1 MGEFRDYVWVL
12 GVRVGQVVRWCRKQT
27 RTFSLMMH
35 HVAAEDAGM
44 YECKIKLQSGK
55 ENISSR
61 FQVHVTTGQDDS
73 KSSSSDRTSPST
85 CSTVSPSTNSTK
97 INEDYQGPYFIPF
110 LCVCVIMV
118 VLMFF
123 CIFSIV
129 KIVQLQR
136 DSTDRCKPQ
145 GDTDQT
151 DPLSPKPTE
160 PIYLAAERS
169 DVVESPYSSLNP
181 TRPVLPAAP
190 VLPTRPVLPSAPVLP
205 TRPVLPSSRSKIQRL

>member
-44 YECKIKLQSGK
+44 YECKIRLQSGK

-61 FQVHVTTGQDDS
+61 FQVHVKTGQDDS

-85 CSTVSPSTNSTK
+85 CSTVSPSTNSTQ
-97 INEDYQGPYFIPF
+97 INEDYQIYFIPF

-123 CIFSIV
+123 CICLVMKVI
-129 KIVQLQR
+129 QLQR

-169 DVVESPYSSLNP
+169 EVVESPYSSLN
-181 TRPVLPAAP
+181 
-190 VLPTRPVLPSAPVLP
+190 PTRPVLPSAPVLP
-205 TRPVLPSSRSKIQRL
+205 TRPVLPSSRSKSQRL